1 MSDRPR
7 LIELL
12 RERAVRRGRF
22 VLSSGKESDFY
33 LDSKQVTLHAEGL
46 ALVGRLFWQAIATLP
61 EPPVAAGGLTL
72 GADPL
77 AAAVALASHA
87 AGTPIDAFI
96 VRKEAKGHGTG
107 AYLEGTRALVAGAP
121 VVVLEDVITT
131 GASTLR
137 AIERCQAAGL
147 RVVGVV
153 ALIDRQ
159 EDDGLG
165 AVARAAEAPVTAIC
179 TKAELL
185 AS

>member
-1 MSDRPR
+1 MSDRER

-12 RERAVRRGRF
+12 RQRAVRRGRF

-46 ALVGRLFWQAIATLP
+46 ALVGRLFWSAIAALP
-61 EPPVAAGGLTL
+61 ERPVAAGGLTL

-87 AGTPIDAFI
+87 AGAPIDAFI
-96 VRKEAKGHGTG
+96 VRKEPKGHGTG
-107 AYLEGTRALVAGAP
+107 AFLEGTQALSPGAA

-137 AIERCQAAGL
+137 AIERCRTVGL

-153 ALIDRQ
+153 ALIDRE
-159 EDDGLG
+159 EDAGLAAVE
-165 AVARAAEAPVTAIC
+165 AVAGAPVIAIC
-179 TKAELL
+179 KKSELL
-185 AS
+185 